1 MKMLKQWLKK
11 RREVRVVLAR
21 AGALTDRQLAMGL
34 KFTADSL
41 LMRSLAEIRG
51 RLEETM
57 LDDAFSGNDSSRL
70 QALARIEGMNEFYKN
85 ILVFRDAPLV
95 EEDEK

>member
-1 MKMLKQWLKK
+1 MRMLKRWWKK

-21 AGALTDRQLAMGL
+21 AGTLTDRQLTMGL
-34 KFTADSL
+34 KFTPDSL

-57 LDDAFSGNDSSRL
+57 MEDAFSGNDSSRL
-70 QALARIEGMNEFYKN
+70 QALARIEGVNEFYKN
-85 ILVFRDAPLV
+85 ILVFRDAPVV
-95 EEDEK
+95 EEEK